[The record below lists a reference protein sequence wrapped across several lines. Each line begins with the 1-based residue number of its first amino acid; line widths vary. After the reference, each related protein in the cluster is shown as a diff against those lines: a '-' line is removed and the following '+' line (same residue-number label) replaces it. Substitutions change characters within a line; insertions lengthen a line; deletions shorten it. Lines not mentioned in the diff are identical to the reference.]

1 MVCMIQENNNG
12 EASTRELISLPVSK
26 GLGEQMKRKHRVGQK
41 NGGDLVLTKGA
52 NPPIASK
59 MSISF
64 RRPDI
69 FSGLNSFDHF
79 LLFVRSYR

>member
-1 MVCMIQENNNG
+1 
-12 EASTRELISLPVSK
+12 
-26 GLGEQMKRKHRVGQK
+26 MKCKHKVGQK

-69 FSGLNSFDHF
+69 FFRF
-79 LLFVRSYR
+79 KQF